1 MKILSETHQEP
12 YPSCI
17 TQIQM
22 LQIQNSVSFKKFKIH
37 VGEDLEAWFVGNLFY
52 GEGGLLS
59 IAYRRLSEFRYC
71 FEHHQKPKHS
81 LR

>member
-1 MKILSETHQEP
+1 MSETHQEP
-12 YPSCI
+12 YLSCI

-37 VGEDLEAWFVGNLFY
+37 VGKDLEAWFVGNLFY

-59 IAYRRLSEFRYC
+59 IAYRRLS
-71 FEHHQKPKHS
+71 
-81 LR
+81 